1 MLQSL
6 FDFSDHDA
14 HELRTLSW
22 LALFLGFV
30 GVHRFMARSYL
41 SGLAMLGLFAWSM
54 KSGEA
59 AFAAGA
65 VLTLW
70 CLIDVFVLK
79 SEARRAERRQ
89 KHSALEAEMLMHQ
102 ALAQRRRERGE

>member
-1 MLQSL
+1 MLHGL
-6 FDFSDHDA
+6 FDFSDHDT
-14 HELRTLSW
+14 HGLRSLSW

-30 GVHRFMARSYL
+30 GIHRLLARKYL

-59 AFAAGA
+59 AFAAGVA
-65 VLTLW
+65 LTLW

-79 SEARRAERRQ
+79 SEARRSEHRQ
-89 KHSALEAEMLMHQ
+89 RQSAFEAEMLMHQ
-102 ALAQRRRERGE
+102 AMAQRRREHGE

>member
-14 HELRTLSW
+14 HELRTYSW
-22 LALFLGFV
+22 LALLLGFV
-30 GVHRFMARSYL
+30 GIHRLLAQRYL
-41 SGLAMLGLFAWSM
+41 SGLAMLGLFVWSM

-59 AFAAGA
+59 AFVAGV

-70 CLIDVFVLK
+70 CLLDVFLLK
-79 SEARRAERRQ
+79 SAARRAAHRQ
-89 KHSALEAEMLMHQ
+89 KQSALEAEMLMHQ
-102 ALAQRRRERGE
+102 ALAQRRREHGE